1 VRNLAKRRIQIAER
15 LFDSYQFGNW
25 NLEEVSHWHVA
36 RAGEELCRSIMLCG
50 TELGVPCL
58 RGEFIV
64 RFKTGSVLVLER
76 YATAEGCLIG
86 GRIKAAIRTRARNRS
101 RI

>member
-1 VRNLAKRRIQIAER
+1 MRDLAKRRVQIAER

-25 NLEEVSHWHVA
+25 NLEEVSHWHLA

-50 TELGVPCL
+50 AELGAPCL

-76 YATAEGCLIG
+76 YATVDGCLIG
-86 GRIKAAIRTRARNRS
+86 DRVKAAVRKAG
-101 RI
+101 